1 MQEAVH
7 MRVGVVIAAA
17 GEGKRMGAE
26 GNKVLLPLRGRPML
40 QYSIECFAAM
50 EEVTDL
56 VVVTRAVDLEL
67 VRELARQAAP
77 SRSVQVVAGGAERQE
92 SVYLGL
98 KVLPLDTDWVI
109 IHDGARPFINPELVR
124 RELEAAFV
132 HKAVGLAVPVKDTI
146 KRVQEGFVVDTLNRA
161 ELWAMQTPQ
170 IFSFELI
177 LAAHERARELGLQ
190 ATDDC
195 ALVEKL
201 GHPVYIAAGEYGNIK
216 ITTPD
221 DLPRREEVSV
231 GFGYDVHRLV
241 ADRPLVLG
249 GVTIPYEKGL
259 LGHSDADVL
268 THAIMDALLGAMGEG
283 DIGEH
288 FPDTDQRCAGIS
300 SMLLL
305 RHVMDLVN
313 AGGWE
318 ICSVDAVIMAQQP
331 KLSPWKAAIRAS
343 LAQALGIAE
352 RHVSVKATTTEGLGF
367 VGREEGIAVQAVAA
381 LRTRQC

>member
-1 MQEAVH
+1 M
-7 MRVGVVIAAA
+7 
-17 GEGKRMGAE
+17 
-26 GNKVLLPLRGRPML
+26 
-40 QYSIECFAAM
+40 
-50 EEVTDL
+50 
-56 VVVTRAVDLEL
+56 
-67 VRELARQAAP
+67 
-77 SRSVQVVAGGAERQE
+77 
-92 SVYLGL
+92 
-98 KVLPLDTDWVI
+98 
-109 IHDGARPFINPELVR
+109 
-124 RELEAAFV
+124 
-132 HKAVGLAVPVKDTI
+132 
-146 KRVQEGFVVDTLNRA
+146 
-161 ELWAMQTPQ
+161 
-170 IFSFELI
+170 
-177 LAAHERARELGLQ
+177 
-190 ATDDC
+190 
-195 ALVEKL
+195 
-201 GHPVYIAAGEYGNIK
+201 
-216 ITTPD
+216 
-221 DLPRREEVSV
+221 
-231 GFGYDVHRLV
+231 HRLV